1 MIHPKRIKLLFCIR
15 LRCCE
20 KAFLY
25 LIIKSK
31 KNCCISWI
39 SELQMHII
47 LVNISF
53 QNIDDMQV
61 CLIFK
66 FWGAIFKLFELIYS
80 SKSFNDRWFIECKF
94 LPLV

>member
-1 MIHPKRIKLLFCIR
+1 MIHPKRIKLLFCVR

-25 LIIKSK
+25 TVIKSK
-31 KNCCISWI
+31 KNCCINWI

-53 QNIDDMQV
+53 QNIDNMQV
-61 CLIFK
+61 
-66 FWGAIFKLFELIYS
+66 FWYLSFEELYLNYLNLFILLSHLMIDDS
-80 SKSFNDRWFIECKF
+80 
-94 LPLV
+94 